1 MKLKTLSNGLRIL
14 AIPQPQA
21 PTVTALVLVGVG
33 GDYEAK
39 EQSGL
44 SHFLE
49 HLFFKGTTR
58 RPSTKSIAEVFDR
71 VGAVSNAF
79 TTEEFTGFFAK
90 GAPQHLELFLD
101 VLSDI
106 YLNPTFP
113 EAEIVK
119 EKGVV
124 IEEMNMYED
133 SPQYLVARELTRLL
147 YGDQSA
153 GRPLIGTKETI
164 KSFTRDN
171 VVAFKD
177 THYHAA
183 NTVVVVVGPVTQ
195 SVVHNAVA
203 RAFKAISVAKK
214 RSRPRTKQ
222 VQSVPAV
229 SMYTKQTDQVHIA
242 LAFRTVALGHADLPA
257 LRLLATILGRS
268 MSSRLF
274 LRLREELGAA
284 YYVNAGQETLTDRG
298 EFGITAGI
306 DKDRVPDI
314 VGEILKELKLLKEE
328 LVSKDELSKAR
339 QYALGMMRLGLEST
353 DDLANFYGY
362 AAILDQP
369 FRTPALIAKE
379 YSSVTPRDIRRIAQ
393 KYFVSNRAN
402 LAIVGPTTTTKVTPQ
417 IFDSL

>member
-1 MKLKTLSNGLRIL
+1 MKLKTLPNGLRIL
-14 AIPQPQA
+14 VIPQPQA
-21 PTVTALVLVGVG
+21 LTVTALVLVGVG
-33 GDYEAK
+33 GDYESK
-39 EQSGL
+39 EQNGL

-49 HLFFKGTTR
+49 HLFFKGTPT
-58 RPSTKSIAEVFDR
+58 RPSAKIISETLDR

-90 GAPQHLELFLD
+90 GGPQHLELFLD

-133 SPQYLVARELTRLL
+133 SPQYLVARELTKLL

-153 GRPLIGTKETI
+153 GRPLIGTKETV
-164 KSFTRDN
+164 KSFSRDD
-171 VVAFKD
+171 VVAFKNI
-177 THYHAA
+177 HYHAA
-183 NTVVVVVGPVTQ
+183 NTVVVVAGPVTE

-203 RAFKAISVAKK
+203 RAFKAIPVVKK
-214 RSRPRTKQ
+214 KSRPRTKQ
-222 VQSVPAV
+222 VQSTPAV
-229 SMYTKQTDQVHIA
+229 SMYTKQTDQAHIA
-242 LAFRTVALGHADLPA
+242 LAFRTVTLGHADLPA

-298 EFGITAGI
+298 EFGIAAGI

-314 VGEILKELKLLKEE
+314 IREILKELKTIKDE
-328 LVSKDELSKAR
+328 LVSEDELSKAR
-339 QYALGMMRLGLEST
+339 EYALGMMRLGLEST

-369 FRTPALIAKE
+369 FRTPAVIAKE
-379 YSSVTPRDIRRIAQ
+379 YALVIPRDIRRVAR
-393 KYFVSNRAN
+393 KYFVSDRAN
-402 LAIVGPTTTTKVTPQ
+402 LAIVGPANIARVTPK